1 MALSRANIM
10 KRSGKGI
17 ILCCIILTW
26 WTSSVLALPEEK
38 DPLRPRVPLEKRLMY
53 KSLSSP
59 LYSNSRSA
67 SQEVLESG
75 EKVYERVCSNC
86 HGESGDGTGHS
97 GTFLPVKPRDFTNCK
112 FQKKRAD
119 GELYYVIKFGSWPM
133 PPMIPLITEEEA
145 WEVVAYIRKFCH

>member
-1 MALSRANIM
+1 MVLSNPTFMTLSRW
-10 KRSGKGI
+10 GI
-17 ILCCIILTW
+17 IVWCVLPIW

-38 DPLRPRVPLEKRLMY
+38 DPLRPRVPLEKRLTY
-53 KSLSSP
+53 KSLSTP
-59 LYSNSRSA
+59 LYSNARSA
-67 SQEVLESG
+67 PQEVIESG
-75 EKVYERVCSNC
+75 EKIYERVCSNC
-86 HGESGDGTGHS
+86 HGASGDGTGHS

-145 WEVVAYIRKFCH
+145 WEVVAYIRTFCR